1 MFLGPNGCDYSLKSK
16 FISWFF
22 FIYNGTVAP
31 DLSQRL
37 RRTTYPTT
45 TTATGEVGA
54 VKCESA
60 SLRARTPKNEGGEG
74 GEKESTANLLVA
86 SAALYKETRVVVENV
101 WLMFHYMFRLLL

>member
-1 MFLGPNGCDYSLKSK
+1 M
-16 FISWFF
+16 
-22 FIYNGTVAP
+22 AP

-60 SLRARTPKNEGGEG
+60 SLRARTPKNEGGG

-101 WLMFHYMFRLLL
+101 